1 MFTYT
6 YSYTHSFWYSTFT
19 FIYE

>member
-6 YSYTHSFWYSTFT
+6 YSN
-19 FIYE
+19 IYINLEECW